1 MSALTYTYYKGILNS
16 QFHVPDVKDRQGTRM
31 GNIVLERR
39 FLLKDPIEIT
49 ENEFR
54 DKVANRHSDGAIAW
68 QRRFVDSHANQSYQ
82 IQPHVYQKG
91 REVIEFE
98 TAGNETAE
106 IVDELFVEY
115 SPTEAN
121 KAYNSWDFIAQKD
134 HSFHGRISGE
144 GYCRVPL
151 LSVEERAKQ
160 FEELNE
166 IERIKILKNRRGCF
180 HRFMPN
186 RNPMSVFTGGINTP
200 GVGMGGGC
208 MKKGCG
214 SMGCGLLSLLA
225 LLALLLLL
233 WKSCD
238 KTEEAQQQNSNRV
251 IHDTVYIKEKK
262 QIKEFVD
269 STTIEKTDA
278 ILLPNVQFYTNSAN
292 LLPYSIQSI
301 QELADYMAEHPN
313 INAVIKGHTDDVG
326 DAEANL
332 KLSQARAET
341 VKQVLISFGI
351 SSERIE
357 AKGFG
362 ERNPKT
368 QDQTVEARAINRR
381 VEVELTNTE
390 KVETKRTEK
399 KAKDGN

>member
-1 MSALTYTYYKGILNS
+1 VSALTFTYYKGILNS
-16 QFHVPDVKDRQGTRM
+16 QFHVPKIKDSQGTRM
-31 GNIVLERR
+31 GNVVLERR
-39 FLLKDPIEIT
+39 FLLKDPIEIS
-49 ENEFR
+49 ESEFR
-54 DKVANRHSDGAIAW
+54 DKVSNRHSDGAIAF
-68 QRRFVDSHANQSYQ
+68 QRRFVDHDSNQSFH

-91 REVIEFE
+91 REIVEFE
-98 TAGNETAE
+98 SASKEHAE
-106 IVDELFVEY
+106 IVDELFVVY
-115 SPTEAN
+115 TATEAD
-121 KAYNSWDFIAQKD
+121 KAYHAWDFIAQKD

-144 GYCRVPL
+144 GYCRVPK
-151 LSVEERAKQ
+151 LSDEERAKQ
-160 FEELNE
+160 FAELNE
-166 IERIKILKNRRGCF
+166 IDLKNRRCCL
-180 HRFMPN
+180 HRLISPILKL
-186 RNPMSVFTGGINTP
+186 MSLFTGNTP
-200 GVGMGGGC
+200 GGIGGGC

-225 LLALLLLL
+225 LLALLLFL

-251 IHDTVYIKEKK
+251 IHDTVYIKDKK

-269 STTIEKTDA
+269 TTTIEKTEA

-301 QELADYMAEHPN
+301 QELADYMASHPN
-313 INAVIKGHTDDVG
+313 ANAVIKGHTDDVG

-341 VKQVLISFGI
+341 VKQVLVSFGI
-351 SSERIE
+351 ASERIE

-362 ERNPKT
+362 ERMPKT
-368 QDQTVEARAINRR
+368 RDQTVEARAINRR

-399 KAKDGN
+399 KAKNGN

>member
-1 MSALTYTYYKGILNS
+1 MSALTFKYYKGILNS
-16 QFHVPDVKDRQGTRM
+16 QFHVPKINDRHGTRM
-31 GNIVLERR
+31 GNVVLERR
-39 FLLKDPIEIT
+39 FLLKDPIEIS
-49 ENEFR
+49 ESEFR
-54 DKVANRHSDGAIAW
+54 DIVSNRHSDGAIAW
-68 QRRFVDSHANQSYQ
+68 QRRFVESDVKPSYQ

-91 REVIEFE
+91 REIVEFE
-98 TAGNETAE
+98 SADQERAE

-115 SPTEAN
+115 TPTEAD
-121 KAYNSWDFIAQKD
+121 KAYHAWDFIAQKD

-144 GYCRVPL
+144 GYCRVHV
-151 LSVEERAKQ
+151 LSDEEREKQ
-160 FEELNE
+160 FAELNE
-166 IERIKILKNRRGCF
+166 IERLNILKNRRGCF
-180 HRFMPN
+180 HWFMPN
-186 RNPMSVFTGGINTP
+186 RNPMSLFTGNAP
-200 GVGMGGGC
+200 GGGMGGGC
-208 MKKGCG
+208 IKKGCG

-225 LLALLLLL
+225 LLALLLSL

-251 IHDTVYIKEKK
+251 IHDTVYIKDKK

-269 STTIEKTDA
+269 STTVEKTEA

-313 INAVIKGHTDDVG
+313 ANAVIKGHTDDVG

-332 KLSQARAET
+332 KLSQERAET
-341 VKQVLISFGI
+341 VKQVLVSFGI
-351 SSERIE
+351 ESERIE
-357 AKGFG
+357 AKGYG
-362 ERNPKT
+362 ERMPKT

-381 VEVELTNTE
+381 VEVELTNTD